1 MLKPETSLA
10 RSNPT
15 GEAPATLKR
24 DSRADPDS
32 LWVEQARAGDH
43 AAFRWLVD
51 RHRDRAYGLA
61 LRILRSEPDAEEV
74 AQDAFVR
81 VWRALP
87 RFRGEA
93 AFATWLYR
101 IVVRQAFDR
110 AACLKGRR
118 AREASL
124 GEEIAERPDPGVDA
138 DEGARERA
146 RKLER
151 LIDALTEVQR
161 AVITLYYA
169 HDRSVEETSKI
180 LMMPENTVKT
190 HLSRARSALR
200 EGWMRDASARAAS
213 KEHR

>member
-1 MLKPETSLA
+1 M
-10 RSNPT
+10 
-15 GEAPATLKR
+15 
-24 DSRADPDS
+24 
-32 LWVEQARAGDH
+32 
-43 AAFRWLVD
+43 
-51 RHRDRAYGLA
+51 
-61 LRILRSEPDAEEV
+61 
-74 AQDAFVR
+74 
-81 VWRALP
+81 
-87 RFRGEA
+87 
-93 AFATWLYR
+93 
-101 IVVRQAFDR
+101 
-110 AACLKGRR
+110 
-118 AREASL
+118 
-124 GEEIAERPDPGVDA
+124 DA